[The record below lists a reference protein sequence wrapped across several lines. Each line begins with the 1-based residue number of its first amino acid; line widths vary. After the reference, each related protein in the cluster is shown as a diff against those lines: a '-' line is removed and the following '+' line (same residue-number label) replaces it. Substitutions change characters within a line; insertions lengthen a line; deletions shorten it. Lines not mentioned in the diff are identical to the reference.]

1 MPISL
6 RAAALRAA
14 LERALDEPV
23 HLLVLD
29 GRLRFHTAAPDPHDR
44 STWQAVMPALSSAD
58 RWGSCD
64 TTDVPEIW
72 AEIHEG

>member
-1 MPISL
+1 
-6 RAAALRAA
+6 
-14 LERALDEPV
+14 LERVLDDPV

-29 GRLRFHTAAPDPHDR
+29 GRARFHTAAPAPHDEAV
-44 STWQAVMPALSSAD
+44 WQAVMPALSSAD

-64 TTDVPEIW
+64 TTEGPEIW